1 METNCDDWCEV
12 NCRHCKYSRYTETF
26 QNKKS
31 IIQSE
36 CKRIDHNHIRFANPC
51 FIVYDCGRNLSH
63 CCSDFEPSPGLP
75 WLYNHWDKINIMLP
89 KENATIPFTLN
100 GDTSIRYYVRYL
112 DFYNNTFLNPDGTL
126 KWIYKLYYKKTRNIF
141 RDVLMREYADGKV
154 FKNGKQ
160 PPNYMGVR

>member
-1 METNCDDWCEV
+1 LETNCDDWYEV
-12 NCRHCKYSRYTETF
+12 NCRHCKYSQYTETF

-51 FIVYDCGRNLSH
+51 FIGHACGGNLSR
-63 CCSDFEPSPGLP
+63 CGSDFEPSPGLP
-75 WLYNHWDKINIMLP
+75 WLYNHWDKIDIMLP
-89 KENATIPFTLN
+89 KENAVIPFTLDR
-100 GDTSIRYYVRYL
+100 DTSIWYYVKYL

-126 KWIYKLYYKKTRNIF
+126 KWAYKMYYKKARNILGYG
-141 RDVLMREYADGKV
+141 LMREYADGKV

-160 PPNYMGVR
+160 PSGYMSVR